1 MFLIM
6 NDKNITFM
14 NNLKLIRR
22 AKGLSQKDLANKTG
36 LTIRIISYYE
46 NEATSPPI
54 DKIEIIAKALG
65 VTVADLLNDKVTKN
79 IKTSFDDI
87 DSKMLKKISKINT
100 LPQKEQ
106 NTIWL
111 FIDTV
116 IDKYELEQKN
126 KQLQEVK

>member
-1 MFLIM
+1 MFFSM
-6 NDKNITFM
+6 DNKNTTFM
-14 NNLKLIRR
+14 NNLKNIRR
-22 AKGLSQKDLANKTG
+22 AKGLSQKDLADKTG

-54 DKIEIIAKALG
+54 DKIELIAQALD
-65 VTVADLLNDKVTKN
+65 VTIADLLNEKLTKN
-79 IKTSFDDI
+79 IKTSYDNI
-87 DSKMLKKISKINT
+87 DHRILKKISKLNS

-116 IDKYELEQKN
+116 LEKYELEQKN

>member
-6 NDKNITFM
+6 NDKNTTFM
-14 NNLKLIRR
+14 NNLKIIRR
-22 AKGLSQKDLANKTG
+22 AKGLSQKELAEKTG

-54 DKIEIIAKALG
+54 DKIEIIANALG
-65 VTVADLLNDKVTKN
+65 ITIADLLNDKVTKN
-79 IKTSFDDI
+79 IKTSFDNI
-87 DSKMLKKISKINT
+87 DPRILKKISKINS
-100 LPQKEQ
+100 LPQKDQ

-116 IDKYELEQKN
+116 IDKYELGQKN
-126 KQLQEVK
+126 KQLQESK